1 MLITTKTHTE
11 VNMSYKHLTLNARN
25 KIEVLS
31 KEGYSSRRIAKI
43 LGFHHSTIS
52 RELKRCDNKYE
63 AVDAQKDKIEKS
75 SSKGRKPKFDDNIT
89 KCISEKLNKKWSPE
103 QIANTVCKDIV
114 CFKTIYN
121 WIYSGI
127 IDFDISKL
135 RRKGKSRKVKETRG
149 RFNIG
154 KSIIKRPKEVKKR
167 NTFGHWELDT
177 VVSSRGKS
185 KGCLAT
191 FVERKTRFYIA
202 LPMVD
207 RSKTSMLGAINK
219 LIKTLPLEALKTFT
233 SDRGKEFACYE
244 DVEKL
249 GINFYFTDAYSA
261 WQRGSNE
268 NSNGLLREYYPKKT
282 DLSKISINEL
292 IKNLMELNTRPR
304 KCLNYQTPFDQ
315 FMHELSLV

>member
-1 MLITTKTHTE
+1 
-11 VNMSYKHLTLNARN
+11 MSYKHLTLNDRN

-52 RELKRCDNKYE
+52 RELKRCDNDYE
-63 AVDAQKDKIEKS
+63 AIYAEKDKIEKS
-75 SSKGRKPKFDDNIT
+75 SSKGRKAKADNNII
-89 KCISEKLNKKWSPE
+89 KSLSEKLHKKWSPE
-103 QIANTVCKDIV
+103 QIAYTVCKDIV

-127 IDFDISKL
+127 IDFDILKL

-154 KSIIKRPKEVKKR
+154 KSINKRPSEVKKR

-202 LPMVD
+202 LPMVE
-207 RSKTSMLGAINK
+207 AIDK
-219 LIKTLPLEALKTFT
+219 LIKSLPLEALKTFT

-244 DVEKL
+244 DVEKR
-249 GINFYFTDAYSA
+249 GISFYFADAYSA

-282 DLSKISINEL
+282 DLSKISVNEL
-292 IKNLMELNTRPR
+292 ISNLMELNTRPR
-304 KCLNYQTPFDQ
+304 KCLGYQTPFDL
-315 FMHELSLV
+315 FMHELSLI

>member
-1 MLITTKTHTE
+1 
-11 VNMSYKHLTLNARN
+11 MSYKHLTINERN
-25 KIEVLS
+25 KIEVLR

-52 RELKRCDNKYE
+52 RELKRYDNEYE
-63 AVDAQKDKIEKS
+63 AVYAQKDNIEKL
-75 SSKGRKPKFDDNIT
+75 SSKGRKPKVNDNIN
-89 KCISEKLNKKWSPE
+89 KCISEKLHKKWSPE

-114 CFKTIYN
+114 SFKTIYN

-154 KSIIKRPKEVKKR
+154 KSINKRPKEVKKR

-177 VVSSRGKS
+177 VVSSRDKS

-207 RSKTSMLGAINK
+207 RSKKSMIGAIEK
-219 LIKTLPLEALKTFT
+219 LIKSLPLEALKTFT

-244 DVEKL
+244 DVEKQ
-249 GINFYFTDAYSA
+249 GINFYFADAYSA

-268 NSNGLLREYYPKKT
+268 NSNGLLREYCPKKT

-292 IKNLMELNTRPR
+292 IKNLVELNTRPR
-304 KCLNYQTPFDQ
+304 KCLEYQTPFNL

>member
-1 MLITTKTHTE
+1 
-11 VNMSYKHLTLNARN
+11 MSYKHLTINERN

-52 RELKRCDNKYE
+52 RELKRCNNEYE
-63 AVDAQKDKIEKS
+63 AIYAQKDKIKKS
-75 SSKGRKPKFDDNIT
+75 SSKGRKPKVDNNIT
-89 KCISEKLNKKWSPE
+89 KCISEKLHKKWSPE
-103 QIANTVCKDIV
+103 QIANTVCKNIV

-127 IDFDISKL
+127 IDFDTSTL
-135 RRKGKSRKVKETRG
+135 RRKGKSRKPKETRG

-154 KSIIKRPKEVKKR
+154 KSINKRPKEVKKR

-202 LPMVD
+202 LPLID
-207 RSKTSMLGAINK
+207 RSKNSMLEAIDK
-219 LIKTLPLEALKTFT
+219 LITSLPLEALKTFT
-233 SDRGKEFACYE
+233 SDRGKEFACYK
-244 DVEKL
+244 DVEKR
-249 GINFYFTDAYSA
+249 GINFYFADAYSA

-292 IKNLMELNTRPR
+292 IKNLMEVNTRPR
-304 KCLNYQTPFDQ
+304 KCLEYRTPFDL
-315 FMHELSLV
+315 FMHELSLL